1 MRASFQLGVVGLDPV
16 VGVLLGVV
24 PGSGP
29 QLVQHTGYVGARSV
43 LTSDGTTPVVVLAR
57 WNNTRAKS
65 LLRRV
70 DAYTSMT
77 CPNWSTARYK

>member
-1 MRASFQLGVVGLDPV
+1 
-16 VGVLLGVV
+16 
-24 PGSGP
+24 
-29 QLVQHTGYVGARSV
+29 VGARSV

-57 WNNTRAKS
+57 WNNTRAES